1 MKENVLD
8 VLMYLF
14 ENYIDED
21 TEIEPDRIQLQDKL
35 LEAGFPGA
43 EIDRAFDWLENLAN
57 QENNPL
63 KQPLSDSALRVYTE
77 RETDRLDARSRGFL
91 LFLEQNGVLDAA
103 TRELVIDRIMDLDAE
118 DISLDQ
124 LKWVT
129 LMVLFNRPDQE
140 AAYTWL
146 ESMMFDSPPEFLH

>member
-14 ENYIDED
+14 ENYVDEETD
-21 TEIEPDRIQLQDKL
+21 IEPDRNQLQDKL
-35 LEAGFPGA
+35 LEAGFPGE
-43 EIDRAFDWLENLAN
+43 EIDKAFDWLENLAG
-57 QENNPL
+57 QE
-63 KQPLSDSALRVYTE
+63 QPMGAIVNGTALRVYTE
-77 RETDRLDARSRGFL
+77 KESERLDARARGFL
-91 LFLEQNGVLDAA
+91 LFLEQNGVLAAA
-103 TRELVIDRIMDLDAE
+103 TRELVLDRIMDLEAE

-129 LMVLFNRPDQE
+129 LMVLFNQPDQE

-146 ESMMFDSPPEFLH
+146 ENMMFDTPPEYLH

>member
-14 ENYIDED
+14 ENYVDED
-21 TEIEPDRIQLQDKL
+21 TEIEPDRTQLQDKL

-43 EIDRAFDWLENLAN
+43 EIDKAFEWLENLAN
-57 QENNPL
+57 QENAIGYPVNGT
-63 KQPLSDSALRVYTE
+63 ALRVYTD
-77 RETDRLDARSRGFL
+77 REAERLDARARGFL
-91 LFLEQNGVLDAA
+91 LFLEQNGVLSAA
-103 TRELVIDRIMDLDAE
+103 TRELVVDRIMDLEAE

-129 LMVLFNRPDQE
+129 LMVLFNQPDQE

-146 ESMMFDSPPEFLH
+146 ESMMFESPPEYLH

>member
-14 ENYIDED
+14 ENYVDEETD
-21 TEIEPDRIQLQDKL
+21 IEPDRIQLQDKL
-35 LEAGFPGA
+35 LEAGFPGE
-43 EIDRAFDWLENLAN
+43 EIDKAFDWLENLAG
-57 QENNPL
+57 QEPPMGGIVNGT
-63 KQPLSDSALRVYTE
+63 ALRVYTE
-77 RETDRLDARSRGFL
+77 KESERLDARARGFL
-91 LFLEQNGVLDAA
+91 LFLEQNGVLEAA
-103 TRELVIDRIMDLDAE
+103 TRELVLDRIMDLEAE

-129 LMVLFNRPDQE
+129 LMVLFNQPDQE

-146 ESMMFDSPPEFLH
+146 ENMMFDTPPEYLH